1 MTEIHLNI
9 LLLGDSAVGK
19 TSLLMKYIN
28 NEFKDSHIATNG
40 IDYKK
45 KNLQI
50 KNLNIEL
57 NLIDTSG
64 NEKTKSISYIYNQDI
79 DGIIFVFD
87 VTNYQSFEKI
97 NDYLIELEKSG
108 NDYLYVLVGNKID
121 LQNIIQ
127 VNEEKVL
134 ENYKFKKIYFQT
146 SAKENKNVSIPFE
159 ELTKLILKKLDEEGS
174 IAYRDENNVKTFRL
188 RKNNLEY
195 NPDIY
200 SSKCCK

>member
-97 NDYLIELEKSG
+97 NDYLKDKKDLNKDI
-108 NDYLYVLVGNKID
+108 NYYLVNRIRKIWKR
-121 LQNIIQ
+121 L
-127 VNEEKVL
+127 
-134 ENYKFKKIYFQT
+134 
-146 SAKENKNVSIPFE
+146 
-159 ELTKLILKKLDEEGS
+159 LICSCWK
-174 IAYRDENNVKTFRL
+174 
-188 RKNNLEY
+188 
-195 NPDIY
+195 
-200 SSKCCK
+200 